1 MSQKVILIADPGIDT
16 AFAIALAVLDERLDV
31 LALAAT
37 AGNVPAFQATVNI
50 HTLIGQIDPPRW
62 PRLGA
67 APQVEYEIDGTKL
80 HGADGLGNANFP
92 EISLHSPLP
101 SDRLIIEI
109 VRKHPGEV
117 TLVSL
122 GPLTVVQRALT
133 RDPALASQ
141 IKRLICLGG
150 SWHEP
155 GNATAA
161 AEFHFFCDPDSARA
175 VLRAGI
181 PLTLIPLD
189 VMRKI
194 IFSPTDLLSLPCPD
208 SRASQFLRKI
218 VPFGIRASSNL
229 YGIEGFHLKDVLG
242 VAALVL
248 PKALTTRTVFADVE
262 TRGELTAGAM
272 VVDSRSRP
280 ANKPNL
286 DMAVDVDVAA
296 IREYIVGTLRQAHD
310 SGESAI

>member
-1 MSQKVILIADPGIDT
+1 MPQKVILIADPGIDT
-16 AFAIALAVLDERLDV
+16 AFAVALALLDDRLDV

-50 HTLIGQIDPPRW
+50 HTLVGQIDPPRW
-62 PRLGA
+62 PRMGA
-67 APQVEYEIDGTKL
+67 APQVEYEIDGTRL

-101 SDRLIIEI
+101 SDRLIIEL
-109 VRKHPGEV
+109 VRKQPGEITV
-117 TLVSL
+117 VCL
-122 GPLTVVQRALT
+122 GPLTVLAQALA
-133 RDPALASQ
+133 RDPSVGPQ
-141 IKRLICLGG
+141 IKRLISLGG

-161 AEFHFFCDPDSARA
+161 AEFHFYCDPDSARA
-175 VLRAGI
+175 VLRSGI

-194 IFSPTDLLSLPCPD
+194 IFSPTDLLNLPCPE
-208 SRASQFLRKI
+208 SRVSKFLRKI

-229 YGIEGFHLKDVLG
+229 YGIEGFHLKDVSG

-248 PKALTTRTVFADVE
+248 PKAITTKLVHADVE
-262 TRGELTAGAM
+262 TRGELTTGAL
-272 VVDSRSRP
+272 VVDSRPRP
-280 ANKPNL
+280 AGKPNVDL
-286 DMAVDVDVAA
+286 AVGVDVTAVRD
-296 IREYIVGTLRQAHD
+296 YIVGTLGRYQGD
-310 SGESAI
+310 SSF